1 MSDGEK
7 YIIEEQENNIFKI
20 KESTLTVTNNKLS
33 SFEDRIN
40 QYVKEFSPKGPK
52 LCILAPCF
60 GGVCYVN
67 FTICLINTI
76 KVLEKY
82 NIHFTVEF
90 CKNDSLIT
98 RARNNL
104 VAKAMNDPDTTHMIF
119 IDNDI
124 TWEPMDIIKLLIS
137 DKLIVG
143 GVYPLKKYNW
153 DKLINDPLN
162 PYNSNVVQSLI
173 KKKKEGQLN
182 QHVSDIDYLRH
193 NLLKY
198 NINLL
203 SAEMK
208 IEKHNLTKVRHLAT
222 GFMMIK
228 RQVIE
233 KMSEAFPSTKYNDDV
248 NFLTQDENKY
258 AYALF
263 DCGVE
268 EGHYFSEDWLFCH
281 RWTKM
286 GGDIWIDVSIK
297 LSHQGLENYEGF
309 FLSTLI

>member
-1 MSDGEK
+1 MTDK
-7 YIIEEQENNIFKI
+7 YIIEEQEDKNLYKL
-20 KESTLTVTNNKLS
+20 KETPVSVSKGDIS
-33 SFEDRIN
+33 SFEERIHH
-40 QYVKEFSPKGPK
+40 YVREHHPK

-76 KVLEKY
+76 KILEKF
-82 NIHFTVEF
+82 NIQVGIEF

-104 VAKAMNDPDTTHMIF
+104 VAKAMNDPHVTHMIF

-124 TWEPMDIIKLLIS
+124 TWEPVDIIKLIIS
-137 DKLIVG
+137 DKPFVG

-153 DKLINDPLN
+153 EKLIHDPQN
-162 PYNSNVVQSLI
+162 PFNSNVIQSLLN
-173 KKKKEGQLN
+173 KKKEGPLREL
-182 QHVSDIDYLRH
+182 VSDTDYIRH
-193 NLLKY
+193 HLLKY
-198 NINLL
+198 NINFL
-203 SAEMK
+203 SPDMK
-208 IEKHNLTKVRHLAT
+208 IEKNNLTKVRHLAT
-222 GFMMIK
+222 GFMMLK
-228 RQVIE
+228 RSVIE
-233 KMSEAFPSTKYNDDV
+233 KMSTAFPSTKYKDDV
-248 NFLTQDENKY
+248 HFLTEEENRY

-286 GGDIWIDVSIK
+286 GGEVWIDVSIR
-297 LSHQGLENYEGF
+297 LSHQGLENYDGF
-309 FLSTLI
+309 FLSSLL